1 MYFVIQDWM
10 ITALHLKGCEL
21 LVYAV
26 VFGYS
31 QKGAGCYF
39 GSAAALAESLG
50 VSRQT
55 IVSTFKSL
63 TERGLL
69 IKTDDYHAGV
79 HTCAYS
85 ANLDLLKNF
94 TGCQEILQDSQ
105 KILHNNKID
114 SKKDNNITPSIINNT
129 SPFTLPFEGKE
140 FADTWELLTQQPKW
154 RKKSRAALE
163 MSLKKLAGYTERE
176 AVRMMQDTIAN
187 DWQGLFPLKAGDKP
201 TQSQYDLLCR
211 KVGNVHASVFRQG
224 KEMGWTRDDVAQR
237 CGESYAKEWDEFQ
250 DIIQAL

>member
-1 MYFVIQDWM
+1 M

-39 GSAAALAESLG
+39 GSAAALAETLG

-79 HTCAYS
+79 HTCAY
-85 ANLDLLKNF
+85 AVNLDLSNNF
-94 TGCQEILQDSQ
+94 TGCQETLQGCKEILQGGSQ
-105 KILHNNKID
+105 KTLHNNKSID
-114 SKKDNNITPSIINNT
+114 NKIDNIIPPYNTPQFIEVWK
-129 SPFTLPFEGKE
+129 TLCR
-140 FADTWELLTQQPKW
+140 QPKW
-154 RKKSRAALE
+154 KGKSLDALQAQMDFLAA
-163 MSLKKLAGYTERE
+163 YPERD
-176 AVRMMQDTIAN
+176 AIKMMQNSIRN
-187 DWQGLFPLKAGDKP
+187 GWQGIFPLKGDSA

-224 KEMGWTRDDVAQR
+224 QGMGWTREDYLQK
-237 CGESYAKEWDEFQ
+237 CGENYAKEWDEYQ

>member
-85 ANLDLLKNF
+85 ANLGLLKNF

-176 AVRMMQDTIAN
+176 AVQMMQNTIAN
-187 DWQGLFPLKAGDKP
+187 DWQGLFPLKAGDKAV
-201 TQSQYDLLCR
+201 QSQYDLLCR

>member
-39 GSAAALAESLG
+39 GSAAALAETLG

-79 HTCAYS
+79 HTCAY
-85 ANLDLLKNF
+85 AVNLDLSNNF
-94 TGCQEILQDSQ
+94 TGCQETLQGCKEILQGGSQ
-105 KILHNNKID
+105 KTLHNNKSID
-114 SKKDNNITPSIINNT
+114 NKIDNIIPPYNTPQFIEIWK
-129 SPFTLPFEGKE
+129 TLCR
-140 FADTWELLTQQPKW
+140 QPKW
-154 RKKSRAALE
+154 RGKSRDAIQAQADYLRGFSE
-163 MSLKKLAGYTERE
+163 DTAIK
-176 AVRMMQDTIAN
+176 MMQNSIRN
-187 DWQGLFPLKAGDKP
+187 GWQGLFPLKAGEDNAPRETAQSRAHDKVAA
-201 TQSQYDLLCR
+201 LVR
-211 KVGNVHASVFRQG
+211 EQG
-224 KEMGWTRDDVAQR
+224 ITIK
-237 CGESYAKEWDEFQ
+237 
-250 DIIQAL
+250 ALGISPENYK

>member
-1 MYFVIQDWM
+1 M

-26 VFGYS
+26 VYGFS

-39 GSAAALAESLG
+39 GSAAALAETLG

-55 IVSTFKSL
+55 IISTFKSL

-79 HTCAYS
+79 HTCAY
-85 ANLDLLKNF
+85 AVNLDLSNNF
-94 TGCQEILQDSQ
+94 TGCQEILQDSQKILQDSQ

-114 SKKDNNITPSIINNT
+114 SKINNKDNNITPSIINNT
-129 SPFTLPFEGKE
+129 SPFVLPFEGKE

-163 MSLKKLAGYTERE
+163 MSLKKLATYPERI
-176 AVRMMQDTIAN
+176 AVRMMQNTIAN
-187 DWQGLFPLKAGDKP
+187 DWQGLFPLKAEDEK
-201 TQSQYDLLCR
+201 R
-211 KVGNVHASVFRQG
+211 EAREASRDRSHEAMLAELRELPRSAAVTIWGEARI
-224 KEMGWTRDDVAQR
+224 KELEDN
-237 CGESYAKEWDEFQ
+237 GEVCFTH
-250 DIIQAL
+250 

>member
-1 MYFVIQDWM
+1 M

-39 GSAAALAESLG
+39 GSAAALAETLG

-79 HTCAYS
+79 HTCAY
-85 ANLDLLKNF
+85 AVNLDLSNNF
-94 TGCQEILQDSQ
+94 TGCQETLQGCKEILQGGSQ
-105 KILHNNKID
+105 KTLHNNKSID
-114 SKKDNNITPSIINNT
+114 NKIDNIIPPYNTPQFIENWK
-129 SPFTLPFEGKE
+129 TLCR
-140 FADTWELLTQQPKW
+140 QPKW
-154 RKKSRAALE
+154 RGKSRDAIQAQADYLRGFSE
-163 MSLKKLAGYTERE
+163 DTAIK
-176 AVRMMQDTIAN
+176 MMQNSIRN
-187 DWQGLFPLKAGDKP
+187 GWQGLFPLKAGEDNAPRETAQSRAHDKVAA
-201 TQSQYDLLCR
+201 LVR
-211 KVGNVHASVFRQG
+211 EQG
-224 KEMGWTRDDVAQR
+224 ITIK
-237 CGESYAKEWDEFQ
+237 
-250 DIIQAL
+250 ALGISPENYK

>member
-1 MYFVIQDWM
+1 M

-79 HTCAYS
+79 HTCAY
-85 ANLDLLKNF
+85 AVNLDLSNNF
-94 TGCQEILQDSQ
+94 TGCQETLQGCKEILQGGSQ
-105 KILHNNKID
+105 KTLHNNKSID
-114 SKKDNNITPSIINNT
+114 NKIDNIIPPYNTPQFIEIWK
-129 SPFTLPFEGKE
+129 TLCR
-140 FADTWELLTQQPKW
+140 QPKW
-154 RKKSRAALE
+154 RGKSRDAIQAQADYLRGFSE
-163 MSLKKLAGYTERE
+163 DTAIK
-176 AVRMMQDTIAN
+176 MMQNSIRN
-187 DWQGLFPLKAGDKP
+187 GWQGLFPLKAGEDNAPRETAQSRAHDKVAA
-201 TQSQYDLLCR
+201 LVR
-211 KVGNVHASVFRQG
+211 EQG
-224 KEMGWTRDDVAQR
+224 ITIK
-237 CGESYAKEWDEFQ
+237 
-250 DIIQAL
+250 ALGISPENYK

>member
-1 MYFVIQDWM
+1 M

-26 VFGYS
+26 VYGFS

-39 GSAAALAESLG
+39 GGAAALAVSLG

-55 IVSTFKSL
+55 IISAFKSL

-114 SKKDNNITPSIINNT
+114 SKIDNKDNNITPSIINNT
-129 SPFTLPFEGKE
+129 SPFVLPFEGKE

-163 MSLKKLAGYTERE
+163 MSLKKLATYPERI
-176 AVRMMQDTIAN
+176 AVRMMQNTIAN
-187 DWQGLFPLKAGDKP
+187 DWQGLFPLKAEDEKREAREVSRDRSHEAMLAELRELPRSAAVTIWGEA
-201 TQSQYDLLCR
+201 R
-211 KVGNVHASVFRQG
+211 I
-224 KEMGWTRDDVAQR
+224 KELEDN
-237 CGESYAKEWDEFQ
+237 GEVCFTH
-250 DIIQAL
+250 

>member
-39 GSAAALAESLG
+39 GSAAALAEALG

-79 HTCAYS
+79 HTCAY
-85 ANLDLLKNF
+85 AVNLDLSNNF
-94 TGCQEILQDSQ
+94 TGCQETLQGCKEILQGGSQ
-105 KILHNNKID
+105 KTLHNNKSID
-114 SKKDNNITPSIINNT
+114 NKIDNIIPPYNT
-129 SPFTLPFEGKE
+129 TQFIEIWKTLCR
-140 FADTWELLTQQPKW
+140 QPKW
-154 RKKSRAALE
+154 RGKSRDAIQAQADYLRGFSE
-163 MSLKKLAGYTERE
+163 DTAIK
-176 AVRMMQDTIAN
+176 MMQNSIRN
-187 DWQGLFPLKAGDKP
+187 GWQGLFPLKAGEDNAPRETAQSRAHDKVAA
-201 TQSQYDLLCR
+201 LVR
-211 KVGNVHASVFRQG
+211 EQG
-224 KEMGWTRDDVAQR
+224 ITIK
-237 CGESYAKEWDEFQ
+237 
-250 DIIQAL
+250 ALGISPENYK

>member
-26 VFGYS
+26 VYGFS

-39 GSAAALAESLG
+39 GSAAALAETLG

-79 HTCAYS
+79 HTCAY
-85 ANLDLLKNF
+85 AVNLDLLNNF
-94 TGCQEILQDSQ
+94 TG
-105 KILHNNKID
+105 
-114 SKKDNNITPSIINNT
+114 
-129 SPFTLPFEGKE
+129 G
-140 FADTWELLTQQPKW
+140 
-154 RKKSRAALE
+154 
-163 MSLKKLAGYTERE
+163 
-176 AVRMMQDTIAN
+176 
-187 DWQGLFPLKAGDKP
+187 
-201 TQSQYDLLCR
+201 
-211 KVGNVHASVFRQG
+211 
-224 KEMGWTRDDVAQR
+224 
-237 CGESYAKEWDEFQ
+237 
-250 DIIQAL
+250 

>member
-79 HTCAYS
+79 HTCAY
-85 ANLDLLKNF
+85 AVNLDLSNNF
-94 TGCQEILQDSQ
+94 TGCQEILLGSQ
-105 KILHNNKID
+105 KTLHNNKID
-114 SKKDNNITPSIINNT
+114 NKKDNNITPSIINNT
-129 SPFTLPFEGKE
+129 PPFALPFEGKE

-176 AVRMMQDTIAN
+176 AVQMMQDTIAN
-187 DWQGLFPLKAGDKP
+187 DWQGLFPLKAGDKAV
-201 TQSQYDLLCR
+201 QSQYDLLCR

>member
-1 MYFVIQDWM
+1 M

-39 GSAAALAESLG
+39 GSAAALAETLG

-79 HTCAYS
+79 HTCAY
-85 ANLDLLKNF
+85 AVNLDLSNNF
-94 TGCQEILQDSQ
+94 TGCQETLQGCKEILQGGSQ
-105 KILHNNKID
+105 KTLHNNKSID
-114 SKKDNNITPSIINNT
+114 NKIDNIIPPYNTPQFIEIWK
-129 SPFTLPFEGKE
+129 TLCR
-140 FADTWELLTQQPKW
+140 QPKW
-154 RKKSRAALE
+154 RGKSRDAIQAQADYLRGFSE
-163 MSLKKLAGYTERE
+163 DTAIK
-176 AVRMMQDTIAN
+176 MMQNSIRN
-187 DWQGLFPLKAGDKP
+187 GWQGLFPLKAGEDNAPRETAQSRAHDKVAA
-201 TQSQYDLLCR
+201 LVR
-211 KVGNVHASVFRQG
+211 EQG
-224 KEMGWTRDDVAQR
+224 ITIK
-237 CGESYAKEWDEFQ
+237 
-250 DIIQAL
+250 ALGISPENYK

>member
-55 IVSTFKSL
+55 IISTFKSL

-79 HTCAYS
+79 HTCAY
-85 ANLDLLKNF
+85 AVNLDLSNNF
-94 TGCQEILQDSQ
+94 TGCQETLQGCKEILQGGSQ
-105 KILHNNKID
+105 KTLHNNKSID
-114 SKKDNNITPSIINNT
+114 NKIDNIIPPYNTPQFIEIWK
-129 SPFTLPFEGKE
+129 TLCR
-140 FADTWELLTQQPKW
+140 QPKW
-154 RKKSRAALE
+154 RGKSRDAIQAQADYLRGFSE
-163 MSLKKLAGYTERE
+163 DTAIK
-176 AVRMMQDTIAN
+176 MMQNSIRN
-187 DWQGLFPLKAGDKP
+187 GWQGLFPLKAGEDNAPRETAQSRAHDKVAA
-201 TQSQYDLLCR
+201 LVR
-211 KVGNVHASVFRQG
+211 EQG
-224 KEMGWTRDDVAQR
+224 ITIK
-237 CGESYAKEWDEFQ
+237 
-250 DIIQAL
+250 ALGISPENYK